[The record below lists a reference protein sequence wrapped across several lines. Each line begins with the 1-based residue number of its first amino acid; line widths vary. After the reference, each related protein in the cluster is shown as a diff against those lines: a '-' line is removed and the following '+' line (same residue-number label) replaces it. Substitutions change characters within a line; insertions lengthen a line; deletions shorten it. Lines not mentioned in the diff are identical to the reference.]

1 MTVERTV
8 PPSLTHRGAKPPL
21 ENLEWEVLPPE
32 DRHRRKS
39 VEPIFKWVALIMDR
53 LIQIPGIK
61 RRLGLNP
68 ILDLIPGFGDIAAA
82 LISISVLVY
91 GIRRGIPKILLGR
104 MALNVLINE
113 IVGII
118 PIVGSVFAFWFTA
131 NTRNYDLVREHL
143 DTPRRSTSG
152 DKIFVGAVLALVVV
166 VIVAGIIGMF
176 LILQAI
182 AKLISGLLNRALMYR
197 SSSA

>member
-1 MTVERTV
+1 MTASHTV
-8 PPSLTHRGAKPPL
+8 PPSLTHQAAKPPL

-39 VEPIFKWVALIMDR
+39 AEPIFKWVSLIMDR

-68 ILDLIPGFGDIAAA
+68 ILDLVPGVGDIAAA
-82 LISISVLVY
+82 LVSVSVLVY
-91 GIRRGIPKILLGR
+91 GIRRGIPKVLLGR

-113 IVGII
+113 VVGIV

-131 NTRNYDLVREHL
+131 NTRNYDLLREHL
-143 DTPRRSTSG
+143 DTPRRSTTG
-152 DKIFVGAVLALVVV
+152 DKIFVGAVLGLVII
-166 VIVAGIIGMF
+166 VILAGIIGTF

-182 AKLISGLLNRALMYR
+182 AKLIFA
-197 SSSA
+197 

>member
-1 MTVERTV
+1 VNSQRAREV
-8 PPSLTHRGAKPPL
+8 
-21 ENLEWEVLPPE
+21 EWEVLPPE
-32 DRHRRKS
+32 DRSQSRSSIES
-39 VEPIFKWVALIMDR
+39 VFKFISLIMDR
-53 LIQIPGIK
+53 LIRIPGVK
-61 RRLGLNP
+61 KRLGLNP
-68 ILDLIPGFGDIAAA
+68 IVDLVPGFGDIAAG
-82 LISISVLVY
+82 LVSVSVLVY

-143 DTPRRSTSG
+143 DTPRRSTTG

-166 VIVAGIIGMF
+166 VIVAGIIGTF

-182 AKLISGLLNRALMYR
+182 AKLISG
-197 SSSA
+197 